1 MKKGDRLV
9 SRVCCDHKRKNG
21 FRLSRGE
28 VKWDLS
34 KKFFVLRAVRNCTGC
49 PKKWWMP
56 HPCGHPRSG
65 CWGSED

>member
-1 MKKGDRLV
+1 MKEGDRLV

-28 VKWDLS
+28 VKLDLS

-49 PKKWWMP
+49 PK
-56 HPCGHPRSG
+56 R
-65 CWGSED
+65 